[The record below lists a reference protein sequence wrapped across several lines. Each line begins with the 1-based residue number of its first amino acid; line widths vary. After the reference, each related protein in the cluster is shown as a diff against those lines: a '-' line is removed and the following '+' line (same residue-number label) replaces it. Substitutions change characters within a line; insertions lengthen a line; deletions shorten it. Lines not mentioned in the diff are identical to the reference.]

1 MAEQKTPSYR
11 SRAGLAVL
19 AALGLLGGGPARGER
34 SSVREASSGAELSD
48 DEAAERAATSV
59 VRGALAP
66 PPDGTRLVAADAVWS
81 YQLAVAPTLQR
92 QLGYSMWSA
101 LEVAAGSPAR
111 PEQDE
116 KPAVTRPPGWPLAL
130 SGQAQGRAPFGAARK
145 SATALVAPAE
155 SARLRA
161 AALYALTRFS
171 LPAGAEPPHLELR
184 LRYRDGI
191 AVWLNGVEI
200 TRRSLAGAPWQA
212 AERPRGPEW
221 ETSYVPVTPGLLR
234 REGNVLSVE
243 VRPAA
248 ASEVPELALE
258 LYARR
263 QARLVRGPMVQQVT
277 EQSAVIVAETDV
289 EVGATLSWQA
299 REGLGA
305 TLTSPPGRRHAW
317 QLAGLPRDRAI
328 TYRLS
333 AGASQTAAHT
343 FHTLPSAGATL
354 RLGVYGDVRGGH
366 EVHRRLAQALIDE
379 APDAVLVTGDL
390 VLRGS
395 DEGDWQ
401 RFFAVTEELLPRIP
415 YYPAIGNHDL
425 GRAGADGRR
434 ADQIFVLPPAP
445 PGRPDGAYW
454 YSVDLAD
461 VHVVFLDSNAYERI
475 EQERWLEQD
484 LAAARQRGVRAILA
498 VTHDG
503 PFSRGI
509 HRGSKLARERYLPIL
524 AKHKVALLLS
534 GHDHQYQRGRAGG
547 VDYVV
552 SGGGGAPLYA
562 ITCGV
567 PGKRRCATDDGMRM
581 VSKEF
586 HYVMLTLT
594 AKTLELCAR
603 RMDRTPLEPCQRL
616 RL

>member
-1 MAEQKTPSYR
+1 MADHGTPSFWP
-11 SRAGLAVL
+11 RAGVAMLV
-19 AALGLLGGGPARGER
+19 ALTLVSGAARGER
-34 SSVREASSGAELSD
+34 ASVREPSSGQA
-48 DEAAERAATSV
+48 DEEAERAAASV

-81 YQLAVAPTLQR
+81 YRLAHAPTLQR
-92 QLGYSMWSA
+92 QLGYSVWSA
-101 LEVAAGSPAR
+101 LEVATGSPVRAETVEVER
-111 PEQDE
+111 P
-116 KPAVTRPPGWPLAL
+116 AGWPLAIA
-130 SGQAQGRAPFGAARK
+130 SDAQGRAPIGAARK
-145 SATALVAPAE
+145 SATVLAAPE
-155 SARLRA
+155 EREGRRV
-161 AALYALTRFS
+161 AALFALTRFS
-171 LPAGAEPPHLELR
+171 LPAGAAPPHLELR
-184 LRYRDGI
+184 LRYRDGL

-200 TRRSLAGAPWQA
+200 ARRSLAGAAPWQA
-212 AERPRGPEW
+212 ADRPRGPEW
-221 ETSYVPVTPGLLR
+221 ETAYVPVTQGLLR
-234 REGNVLSVE
+234 RDGNVLAVE

-248 ASEVPELALE
+248 ASAVPELALE

-277 EQSAVIVAETDV
+277 DGSAVVIAETDV
-289 EVGATLSWQA
+289 EVAAALTWQA
-299 REGLGA
+299 RDGLGA
-305 TLTSPPGRRHAW
+305 TLTSPAGRRHEW
-317 QLAGLPRDRAI
+317 QLSGLPRDRAI

-343 FHTLPSAGATL
+343 FHTLPPAGATL

-434 ADQIFVLPPAP
+434 ADQIFALPPAP
-445 PGRPDGAYW
+445 AGRPDGAYW

-461 VHVVFLDSNAYERI
+461 VHVVFLDSNAYERS

-509 HRGSKLARERYLPIL
+509 HRGNKLARERYLPIL

-547 VDYVV
+547 LDYVV

-594 AKTLELCAR
+594 ARTLELCAR